1 MQKSWRITRASKSL
15 EFHPGKKEIG
25 EWIWSGWYSPSGLL
39 LLQFLE
45 MDDDVE
51 NLSGQTRPEFR
62 DRRPVCGFQ
71 SCRSREQC
79 GRARDVVARDRRTN
93 VRPPPPF
100 TISRRTKEERRKK
113 SLRIRGGLVP
123 HASSQRPFV
132 ERGTI
137 DSNFHAHGRKGGK
150 VVAFSCGTFC
160 VLCSLTFSFVWNL
173 PMPQADRHS
182 ARIFYL
188 LAIT

>member
-25 EWIWSGWYSPSGLL
+25 EWVGRGDIPRLDSYYSSFSKWTTTSRTYPARHARNFGRGDPYADSSR
-39 LLQFLE
+39 
-45 MDDDVE
+45 VA
-51 NLSGQTRPEFR
+51 PESN
-62 DRRPVCGFQ
+62 VGE
-71 SCRSREQC
+71 RETWWR
-79 GRARDVVARDRRTN
+79 GIDERTF
-93 VRPPPPF
+93 VPPPPF

-113 SLRIRGGLVP
+113 SFRIRDGLVP

-150 VVAFSCGTFC
+150 VVAFSCGTFY
-160 VLCSLTFSFVWNL
+160 VLCSLTFSFV
-173 PMPQADRHS
+173 
-182 ARIFYL
+182 
-188 LAIT
+188 